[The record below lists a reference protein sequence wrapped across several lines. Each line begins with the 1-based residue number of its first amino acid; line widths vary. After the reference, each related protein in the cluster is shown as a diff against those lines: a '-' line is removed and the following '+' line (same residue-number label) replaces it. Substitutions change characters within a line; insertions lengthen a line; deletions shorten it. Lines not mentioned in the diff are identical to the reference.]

1 MMARSP
7 SEPLPTGT
15 YLDDKYVVVRHI
27 KTGGMGA
34 VYEVE
39 HARLGKRL
47 AAKVLLPELMRRP
60 ALVERFRREARAA
73 SATGHENI
81 VQVTDLGE
89 TRAGVPF
96 LVMELLDGRTLGAA
110 LKEGRFAPERAVH
123 VARQIL
129 SALEAAH
136 ARNIVHRDLKPENIF
151 LVKRGNDP
159 DFVKVLDFGIA
170 KVLDDDDGGEAL
182 TETGQVIG
190 TPSYMAPEQ
199 ARGAAIDHRVDVY
212 ATGAM
217 VYRMVTGQR
226 PFRGDNFN
234 QLIFA
239 IAQGKPTPPR
249 QLNPAVSEGLERV
262 IARAMAVDPEA
273 RFPTA
278 RAFADALAD
287 DDKTWERGP
296 ARAADGVT
304 VESATGSGPGAWR
317 DRTVVSGGGAA
328 NAATEVRS
336 PPRRALRAAGG
347 LVSWGIVLG
356 LVVTV
361 GGLGWMLARRLYRE
375 WVVKERAVDAEEA
388 RRRVLTAPAPDLVSL
403 DVRVE
408 PAAIAGVARLYLDG
422 SPVRAVELPKDGL
435 KHTLRVEADG
445 YIADERMLQA
455 PEPDGPVTTPRSIV
469 VRLRKKGA
477 APKPKAATSDDQQ
490 KQLESLIKRL
500 GDEVKSLE

>member
-1 MMARSP
+1 MARSP
-7 SEPLPTGT
+7 SEPLSTGT
-15 YLDDKYVVVRHI
+15 HLDDKYVVVRHI

-47 AAKVLLPELMRRP
+47 AAKVLLPELIKRP

-96 LVMELLDGRTLGAA
+96 LVMELLEGRTLGAA

-123 VARQIL
+123 IARQIL

-136 ARNIVHRDLKPENIF
+136 ERNIVHRDLKPENIF

-170 KVLDDDDGGEAL
+170 KVLDDDEPGEAL

-199 ARGAAIDHRVDVY
+199 ARGAAIDHRVDIY

-239 IAQGKPTPPR
+239 IAQGNPTPPR

-262 IARAMAVDPEA
+262 IARAMALDPAA

-278 RAFADALAD
+278 KAFADALAD

-296 ARAADGVT
+296 ARATEPTPEG
-304 VESATGSGPGAWR
+304 ATGSGSGAWR
-317 DRTVVSGGGAA
+317 DRTVVSAGGGGPS
-328 NAATEVRS
+328 AATEVRS
-336 PPRRALRAAGG
+336 PPPHRPRAFSS

-361 GGLGWMLARRLYRE
+361 GGLGWLLGRRLWRE

-388 RRRVLTAPAPDLVSL
+388 RRRVLAAPAPEVVSV

-408 PAAIAGVARLYLDG
+408 PAAIAGVVRLYLDG

-445 YIADERMLQA
+445 YVTDERMLQA
-455 PEPDGPVTTPRSIV
+455 PEPDGPITTPKSIV

-477 APKPKAATSDDQQ
+477 APKPKAAMSDDQQ

-500 GDEVKSLE
+500 GEEVKSLE

>member
-1 MMARSP
+1 MARSP

-47 AAKVLLPELMRRP
+47 AAKVLLPELMKRP

-96 LVMELLDGRTLGAA
+96 LVMELLDGQTLGAA

-136 ARNIVHRDLKPENIF
+136 ARSIVHRDLKPENIV

-239 IAQGKPTPPR
+239 IAQGNPPPPR

-262 IARAMAVDPEA
+262 IARAMAVDPDA
-273 RFPTA
+273 RFATA

-296 ARAADGVT
+296 SRAGDGVT
-304 VESATGSGPGAWR
+304 VESATGSGAAGWR
-317 DRTVVSGGGAA
+317 DRTVVSGGGA
-328 NAATEVRS
+328 NAATEVRP
-336 PPRRALRAAGG
+336 PPRRGLRALGG
-347 LVSWGIVLG
+347 VVNWAIVLAV
-356 LVVTV
+356 VVTV
-361 GGLGWMLARRLYRE
+361 GGAAWLIGRRLYRE

-388 RRRVLTAPAPDLVSL
+388 RRRVLTAPSVDLIPI

-408 PAAIAGVARLYLDG
+408 PAAIAGVARLYLDNAA
-422 SPVRAVELPKDGL
+422 VRAIELPKDGL
-435 KHTLRVEADG
+435 KHTVRVEADG
-445 YIADERMLQA
+445 YVTDERMVQA
-455 PEPDGPVTTPRSIV
+455 PEPNGPVTTPRTLT

-477 APKPKAATSDDQQ
+477 AKRAASDEQ
-490 KQLESLIKRL
+490 KQLETLIKKL
-500 GDEVKSLE
+500 GSEVKALDEN